1 MKSRHTTYYLAT
13 LFAILLM
20 MVCSASAQ
28 AVVKGVYL
36 YNLSNFTGTIRYNW
50 VRPFV
55 DRERNEIYIANGQD
69 QSVRIFNENGM
80 EVYNFGDDENLSGML
95 DGTVDEQG
103 NIFILRIKYDGGLPK
118 NEIVQCNFRGEPTST
133 IEIKDL
139 PPEFST
145 SAIHR
150 LIYVRG
156 ALYLAN
162 LISKQVIVTDTN
174 GHFKKGYDIA
184 KILNFDEKE
193 RDELN
198 IVGFYVAPDGNIFFT
213 IPVLFTAYKLSPD
226 GRLQPFG
233 KKGSAPGKFNI
244 VAGIASDDKGYIYVV
259 DKLRAVVMIFDKGFK
274 FQSEFGYRGPR
285 PGNLIAPNQVEVDG
299 KGRVY
304 VTQSARRGVSVF
316 QVKYD

>member
-1 MKSRHTTYYLAT
+1 M
-13 LFAILLM
+13 FGILLTI
-20 MVCSASAQ
+20 VCSNSAQ
-28 AVVKGVYL
+28 AIVRATFI
-36 YNLSNFTGTIRYNW
+36 YNLSSFTGTIPYNW

-80 EVYNFGDDENLSGML
+80 EIYTFGDEESLRGMM
-95 DGTVDEQG
+95 DGAVDEQG
-103 NIFILRIKYDGGLPK
+103 NIYILTIKYDGGLPK
-118 NEIVQCNFRGEPTST
+118 NEIVRCNFRGEPTST
-133 IEIKDL
+133 IEFKDL

-150 LIYVRG
+150 LVYMKG

-162 LISKQVIVTDTN
+162 LVSKQVIVTDAE
-174 GHFKKGYDIA
+174 GHFKKGYNIA
-184 KILNFDEKE
+184 KILNLTEKE
-193 RDELN
+193 KDELN
-198 IVGFYVAPDGNIFFT
+198 IVGFSVAPDGSIFFT
-213 IPVLFTAYKLSPD
+213 IPVLFAAYKLSPD
-226 GRLQPFG
+226 GQAQSFG

-244 VAGIASDDKGYIYVV
+244 IAGIASDDRGYIYVV
-259 DKLRAVVMIFDKGFK
+259 DKLRSVVMIFDKGFK
-274 FQSEFGYRGPR
+274 FQSEFGYRGSR
-285 PGNLIAPNQVEVDG
+285 PGNLIAPNQLDVDG